1 MASSTHMVHL
11 LIIIIIMAYIYS
23 TITLS
28 SFLVWCGSPSPQEA
42 AQDAAFGIV
51 RENDDDDGTSLGTNN
66 IPALFL
72 FGDSIADTGNNNWL
86 FTLARADFYPYGKN
100 FVDRV
105 PTGRFCDG
113 LLAVDYLGTK
123 KKRKKKDKTSCLMG
137 VGVVHSSFRRLFIA
151 IRVLTV
157 ELD

>member
-11 LIIIIIMAYIYS
+11 LMIMAYMYS

-28 SFLVWCGSPSPQEA
+28 SLVWCGGPSPQA
-42 AQDAAFGIV
+42 SGIV
-51 RENDDDDGTSLGTNN
+51 RENDDDDDTSLGTNN

-113 LLAVDYLGTK
+113 LLAVDYLGKYK
-123 KKRKKKDKTSCLMG
+123 KEEDKPSCLMG
-137 VGVVHSSFRRLFIA
+137 SCIVPSVQSVPLPPMNLLQLYYNYNFVF
-151 IRVLTV
+151 
-157 ELD
+157 